1 MQLDGK
7 LAVITGGISG
17 LGRATAERFAK
28 EGAGLLLRISTPKKV
43 KRQLRR
49 CLPVVRRLNLLR

>member
-28 EGAGLLLRISTPKKV
+28 EGAQVVIAVSYTHLTLPTILLV
-43 KRQLRR
+43 
-49 CLPVVRRLNLLR
+49 